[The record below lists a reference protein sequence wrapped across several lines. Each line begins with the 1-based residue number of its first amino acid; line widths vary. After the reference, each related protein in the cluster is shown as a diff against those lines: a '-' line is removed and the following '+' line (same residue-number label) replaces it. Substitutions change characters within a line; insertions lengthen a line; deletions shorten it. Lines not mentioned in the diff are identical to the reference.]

1 MALHCRQEVTQILK
15 YMVLRATGLAFTDV
29 AATPLVVFV
38 IVALTVLT
46 GGQLSLYLAVFIISM
61 SRLVAPDNTCYY
73 AIRALTF
80 LFDANTSVKRI
91 QVYLASGSV
100 AT

>member
-1 MALHCRQEVTQILK
+1 MVLHCRQEVTQILK

-61 SRLVAPDNTCYY
+61 SRLVADNTCYY

-80 LFDANTSVKRI
+80 IFDANTSVKRI
-91 QVYLASGSV
+91 KVYLASGSEP
-100 AT
+100 T

>member
-1 MALHCRQEVTQILK
+1 MVLYCRQEVTQILK

-46 GGQLSLYLAVFIISM
+46 GGKLSLYLAVFIISM
-61 SRLVAPDNTCYY
+61 SRLVADNSCYY

-91 QVYLASGSV
+91 QVYLASGSEP
-100 AT
+100 T